1 MLLSAV
7 QPRES
12 ETAGGHVAESQRS
25 EAAAERKS
33 SLHREHRRNLQKST
47 GSRHDIRQVP
57 GSPRQREVKR
67 MTVNLLM
74 SIIFVAAIIALLLEV
89 LFPVCGEISKN
100 KRRKK

>member
-1 MLLSAV
+1 
-7 QPRES
+7 
-12 ETAGGHVAESQRS
+12 
-25 EAAAERKS
+25 
-33 SLHREHRRNLQKST
+33 
-47 GSRHDIRQVP
+47 
-57 GSPRQREVKR
+57 